1 VSTKVRTILY
11 WITTAPACLMLAGSG
26 FGNLTRAPQ
35 VVEALVALGYP
46 AYLPVILGTWKV
58 LAAAAIAAPGLPRL
72 KEWAY
77 AGVFF
82 AMSGAVAS
90 HVLAGDPP
98 TKAVAPVVIVAIVL
112 AGWWLR
118 PENRKLSGV
127 PAPAAA

>member
-1 VSTKVRTILY
+1 MSPRIRTILY
-11 WITTAPACLMLAGSG
+11 WLTTALAGLMLAGSG
-26 FGNLTRAPQ
+26 MGNLTRAPQ

-46 AYLPVILGTWKV
+46 TYFPVILGSWKV
-58 LAAAAIAAPGLPRL
+58 LAAAALLAPGLPRL

-98 TKAVAPVVIVAIVL
+98 AKALAPVVIVSIVL
-112 AGWWLR
+112 ASWWLR
-118 PENRKLSGV
+118 PESRKLTAPMAV
-127 PAPAAA
+127 PAA